1 MVSLPVDTM
10 RIGTVLLSLLLLID
24 TISVVGQFTSPPQL
38 ELNTMIDAVL
48 LKKDDQAQEMALKL
62 MRESIAAQEHYAKP
76 DMHTNA
82 TGATSQ
88 TLSESGDVVNDLSWL
103 SEQLL
108 AVQSPAVNVYL
119 YASMNDRVRKVL
131 DEFKQSETMSYQQ
144 LIKSADLTKTP
155 DHTTQATYF
164 VQQCDCF

>member
-1 MVSLPVDTM
+1 MVIVATEKRSTFKPNQPVVTVETGPIQVEWRMVSLPVDTL

-82 TGATSQ
+82 T
-88 TLSESGDVVNDLSWL
+88 
-103 SEQLL
+103 
-108 AVQSPAVNVYL
+108 
-119 YASMNDRVRKVL
+119 
-131 DEFKQSETMSYQQ
+131 
-144 LIKSADLTKTP
+144 
-155 DHTTQATYF
+155 
-164 VQQCDCF
+164 